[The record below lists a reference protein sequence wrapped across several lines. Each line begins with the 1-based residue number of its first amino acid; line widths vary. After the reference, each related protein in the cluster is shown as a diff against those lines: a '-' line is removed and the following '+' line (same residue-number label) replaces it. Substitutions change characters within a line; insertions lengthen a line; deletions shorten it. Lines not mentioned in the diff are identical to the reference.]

1 MKTGW
6 LVRAGGVAA
15 CAALVFFEAGV
26 AVRSAEAAS
35 SSARA
40 NKAAAA
46 LAAAG
51 TARTA
56 AQDPQATSS
65 AETATDADGCLRSRK
80 RLWVE
85 GEGWVVR
92 RVTTCF

>member
-1 MKTGW
+1 MNTEW
-6 LVRAGGVAA
+6 LVRAGGIAA
-15 CAALVFFEAGV
+15 CAALVFFDAGV
-26 AVRSAEAAS
+26 GMRSAEAAS

-40 NKAAAA
+40 TKPAAA
-46 LAAAG
+46 LAAG
-51 TARTA
+51 SARTA
-56 AQDPQATSS
+56 AQDPPATSS
-65 AETATDADGCLRSRK
+65 VETAADADGCLRSRK